1 MWGKGKRLEIHNNP
15 LNHSAIVR
23 IQSEYLRQKILD
35 KNIWYVGDSMFHTAQ
50 WSSAHFKA
58 TPPLKAIKICA
69 HLTGVPLDLRHDE
82 GLSFVAGL
90 VSEPKQ
96 TDEFTKNLWRSLYT
110 TLGYLQNVAAG
121 EPPDPL
127 PVPPDPHNP
136 SSPLSPNH
144 FPTLSE
150 AKTVPRSAKTSYRSV
165 TPASTTCKGPNPSTA
180 SDCKA
185 TADTET
191 TEAASPV
198 TEVVFPP
205 STDPVHGSGKNTV
218 LGAGKEFNLSL
229 NQNLQ
234 TLPPRTSSPL
244 LTNTASSPNNPNT
257 GLNQSPIQAHS
268 TETLNPTLRE
278 QTAPTTEPSVAP
290 KSMTAPPSLVERI
303 RRSEDKT
310 LRRLAPLSIGATG
323 RPRVLIPDSV
333 FQKRAELHKYFII
346 CYFNGKAPPFNQIQS
361 VFNHMWG
368 KGKRLEIHNNP
379 LNHSAIVRI
388 QSEYLRQKI
397 FDKSIW
403 YVGDSMFYIAQ
414 WSSAHSKATPPLK
427 AIKIWAHL
435 TGVPLDLRHNE
446 GLSFVSGLVGGGGR
460 YKTAFDVVDFERED
474 GEVMEVSVH
483 YPRVPPKCTHCQELS
498 HITRNCL
505 SYTPPPNE
513 PEGAKKKAHV
523 NKTAP
528 AQNKKYRPVTQGTK
542 NRSSTPLPYL
552 TLSHPYQAYFSPYQ
566 TSLKAILL

>member
-23 IQSEYLRQKILD
+23 IKVSTLD
-35 KNIWYVGDSMFHTAQ
+35 RRF
-50 WSSAHFKA
+50 
-58 TPPLKAIKICA
+58 
-69 HLTGVPLDLRHDE
+69 LTRTFGVPLDLRHDE

-90 VSEPKQ
+90 VGEPKQ

-127 PVPPDPHNP
+127 LVPPDPHNP

-218 LGAGKEFNLSL
+218 LGAGKEFNQSL

-278 QTAPTTEPSVAP
+278 QTAPTTEPSVAL

-303 RRSEDKT
+303 RRFEDKT

-333 FQKRAELHKYFII
+333 FQKRAELHKDFII
-346 CYFNGKAPPFNQIQS
+346 CYFNGKAPAFNQIQS

-403 YVGDSMFYIAQ
+403 YKGVGRVDGELG
-414 WSSAHSKATPPLK
+414 KATSQ
-427 AIKIWAHL
+427 
-435 TGVPLDLRHNE
+435 LDQ
-446 GLSFVSGLVGGGGR
+446 LV
-460 YKTAFDVVDFERED
+460 YEFIQLV
-474 GEVMEVSVH
+474 
-483 YPRVPPKCTHCQELS
+483 
-498 HITRNCL
+498 
-505 SYTPPPNE
+505 
-513 PEGAKKKAHV
+513 
-523 NKTAP
+523 
-528 AQNKKYRPVTQGTK
+528 
-542 NRSSTPLPYL
+542 
-552 TLSHPYQAYFSPYQ
+552 
-566 TSLKAILL
+566 